1 MPGRG
6 ALCGTARL
14 TIRLA
19 IRIERLHR
27 HMANAGRM
35 SVFIV
40 SFVGNELAILR
51 ILLDENS
58 NSTSANLGVFVV
70 MVIVPIVVYLIS
82 VLLLPWV
89 GRSFH

>member
-1 MPGRG
+1 
-6 ALCGTARL
+6 
-14 TIRLA
+14 
-19 IRIERLHR
+19 
-27 HMANAGRM
+27 MANAGRM